1 MTFNCKFRTEGIPKD
16 SRTHITRFTSDFQ
29 IRGSIIKLCGSNL
42 MINEQYRICEV
53 NHEDFNEGIIQVQAK
68 KKASLNYYAENI
80 TIQARIIRLWTVH
93 AFNNP
98 SETNAIEMVLLDAE
112 GGKIQASIKKSFISK
127 WQNVFLEGQAYNISY
142 FGVGKNAGDYK
153 PTMHPY
159 KINFRMFTQAQAVEV
174 VASTIPMDGFDFK
187 SYEALKDLDN
197 SVLIDCIGYL
207 SRILSTD
214 QFIRDGNPQKM
225 LNIQLEDLQKN
236 FLSCTLWN
244 QYADQLTEYLS
255 NHPNCQVFIAIQYA
269 KIKTFHGVVGISSS
283 LFVTG
288 LHINTDIAEIN
299 AFKKSHISQK
309 NENEFLKKSERKHVD
324 EILEMQEV
332 CNCVTLATIDSIELE
347 NGWFYLAYPVPRF
360 KLQVRVMDESGSASF
375 VIFDREVVQILG
387 MSALHIRECQIK
399 DGNKDDNDDS
409 VPKDLKELLDR
420 KFLFKVKVTDYNLK
434 QSCPL
439 FTVTKMSD
447 DVDLIKTFQDVEDP
461 NEVMEHEEQLDVT
474 SKSVNHCKDT
484 NTEKN
489 ILNNDNENMDDNCEE
504 LCITPNHKRSFE
516 ELGCTSSEGH
526 ITSSEFSTNKTQRKI
541 VVKKEKD

>member
-1 MTFNCKFRTEGIPKD
+1 
-16 SRTHITRFTSDFQ
+16 
-29 IRGSIIKLCGSNL
+29 
-42 MINEQYRICEV
+42 MI
-53 NHEDFNEGIIQVQAK
+53 
-68 KKASLNYYAENI
+68 
-80 TIQARIIRLWTVH
+80 
-93 AFNNP
+93 
-98 SETNAIEMVLLDAE
+98 
-112 GGKIQASIKKSFISK
+112 
-127 WQNVFLEGQAYNISY
+127 
-142 FGVGKNAGDYK
+142 
-153 PTMHPY
+153 
-159 KINFRMFTQAQAVEV
+159 
-174 VASTIPMDGFDFK
+174 
-187 SYEALKDLDN
+187 
-197 SVLIDCIGYL
+197 
-207 SRILSTD
+207 
-214 QFIRDGNPQKM
+214 
-225 LNIQLEDLQKN
+225 NIQLEDLQKN

-288 LHINTDIAEIN
+288 LHINSEIAEIN
-299 AFKKSHISQK
+299 DFKKRFGSEGKTSSEMVEQISSHISQK
-309 NENEFLKKSERKHVD
+309 NENEFLKKPERKHVD

-347 NGWFYLAYPVPRF
+347 NGWFYLACKKDYKKVQDQKIDELTKFWCEKCNNYVDPVPRF
-360 KLQVRVMDESGSASF
+360 KLQVRVMDELGSASF

-387 MSALHIRECQIK
+387 KSALHIRECQIK

-447 DVDLIKTFQDVEDP
+447 DVDLIKTFQDVEGP
-461 NEVMEHEEQLDVT
+461 KEVMEHEEQLDVT
-474 SKSVNHCKDT
+474 SKPVNHFKDT

-489 ILNNDNENMDDNCEE
+489 VLNNDNENMDDNCEE
-504 LCITPNHKRSFE
+504 LCITTNHKRSFE

-526 ITSSEFSTNKTQRKI
+526 ITTSEFSTNKTQRKI

>member
-1 MTFNCKFRTEGIPKD
+1 MAK
-16 SRTHITRFTSDFQ
+16 SFTP
-29 IRGSIIKLCGSNL
+29 IHTINPSI
-42 MINEQYRICEV
+42 
-53 NHEDFNEGIIQVQAK
+53 
-68 KKASLNYYAENI
+68 ENI
-80 TIQARIIRLWTVH
+80 TVQARVIRLWTVP

-127 WQNVFLEGQAYNISY
+127 WRNVFLEGQAYNISY

-197 SVLIDCIGYL
+197 TVLIDCIGYL
-207 SRILSTD
+207 SEILSTD

-288 LHINTDIAEIN
+288 LHINSEIAEIN
-299 AFKKSHISQK
+299 DFKKRFGGEGKTSSEMVEQISSHISQK

-347 NGWFYLAYPVPRF
+347 NGWFYLACKKDYKKVQDQKIDELTKFWCEKCNNYVEPVPRF

-387 MSALHIRECQIK
+387 KSALHIRECQIK

-409 VPKDLKELLDR
+409 VPKDLKELLDQ

-447 DVDLIKTFQDVEDP
+447 DVDLIKTFQDVEGP
-461 NEVMEHEEQLDVT
+461 NEVIEHEEQLDVT
-474 SKSVNHCKDT
+474 SKSVNHCKNT
-484 NTEKN
+484 NTKKN
-489 ILNNDNENMDDNCEE
+489 VLNNDNENMDDNCEE

-516 ELGCTSSEGH
+516 ELGWTSSEGH